1 MCCLGF
7 RCPFKMAPKR
17 EKKQISGLRRV
28 KGEWVSGALNFTAL
42 PVDWSE
48 IEARQTPKPWLDRA
62 PHLHALRIM
71 AIMADAG
78 AVKLLLSLEDGQDV
92 AKQHHILA
100 MTGHDD
106 TADRVDEAVRV
117 ALACWTVD
125 SYSNGCFQYEQ
136 LVSS

>member
-1 MCCLGF
+1 
-7 RCPFKMAPKR
+7 MAPKR
-17 EKKQISGLRRV
+17 EEKQISGLRRV
-28 KGEWVSGALNFTAL
+28 KGEWVSGTLNFTTL

-62 PHLHALRIM
+62 PHLHALRRM

-92 AKQHHILA
+92 VKQHQILA

-106 TADRVDEAVRV
+106 TADRIDEAVRV
-117 ALACWTVD
+117 ALAWLTVG
-125 SYSNGCFQYEQ
+125 SHSNARFQNEQ